1 MKVYEIR
8 VEAYGVLK
16 KTEYDELFLNKE
28 DAISVR
34 NLMIKKREQLPK
46 YIKDKCEPLPIRIIE
61 KEVEIF

>member
-8 VEAYGVLK
+8 VEVCGVLK

-28 DAISVR
+28 DAISAR
-34 NLMIKKREQLPK
+34 NHMIWKREQLPQ
-46 YIKDKCEPLPIRIIE
+46 YIKYNYEPLPIRIIE